1 MFCPSAPPKLSSI
14 GVAPRRAP
22 QGSGPTSASM
32 ELLEQEGAQN
42 VGLFPTHTQA
52 TLPLDNGNS
61 IKIECADLYLQ

>member
-1 MFCPSAPPKLSSI
+1 
-14 GVAPRRAP
+14 
-22 QGSGPTSASM
+22 M

-42 VGLFPTHTQA
+42 VGPFPTHTQA